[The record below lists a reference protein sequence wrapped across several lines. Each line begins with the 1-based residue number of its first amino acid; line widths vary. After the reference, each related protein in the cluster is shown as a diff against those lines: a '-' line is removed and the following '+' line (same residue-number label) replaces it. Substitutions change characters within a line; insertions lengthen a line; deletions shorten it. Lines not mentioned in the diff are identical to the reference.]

1 MPLPTLVLILAAVA
15 IVSLVSFVGVFAL
28 FLHKRLEKI
37 LTYLISFAAGA
48 LLGVAFLDLL
58 PESLEIFPNN
68 KALLIALFG
77 IIMFFTIEAFLH
89 WHHHHTHKH
98 EEPHH
103 IHSVGYLNLFADG
116 LHNFI
121 DGMVIAAGFLISPH
135 LGVVTTI
142 AAILHEVPQEF
153 GDFSIL
159 IYSGFKKTKALFFN
173 FLSALTAVAGAL
185 FVYFWGSMFDSLNNY
200 LIPFA
205 AGGFIYIAAV
215 DLLPELR
222 QHESKEIM
230 QSILQLILIVLGIF
244 IIWAAGNYI
253 KI

>member
-37 LTYLISFAAGA
+37 LTYLISVAAGA

-68 KALLIALFG
+68 KAFLIALFG

-103 IHSVGYLNLFADG
+103 IHSVGYLN
-116 LHNFI
+116 
-121 DGMVIAAGFLISPH
+121 
-135 LGVVTTI
+135 
-142 AAILHEVPQEF
+142 
-153 GDFSIL
+153 
-159 IYSGFKKTKALFFN
+159 
-173 FLSALTAVAGAL
+173 
-185 FVYFWGSMFDSLNNY
+185 
-200 LIPFA
+200 
-205 AGGFIYIAAV
+205 
-215 DLLPELR
+215 
-222 QHESKEIM
+222 
-230 QSILQLILIVLGIF
+230 
-244 IIWAAGNYI
+244 
-253 KI
+253 